1 MAIARALST
10 RPAILFAD
18 EPTGNLDIKS
28 GEIIMELL
36 NFCNFRYGQTILMV
50 THNLELLQY
59 TQRTLRMQD
68 GGIVEERDKGE
79 ENP

>member
-1 MAIARALST
+1 
-10 RPAILFAD
+10 
-18 EPTGNLDIKS
+18 
-28 GEIIMELL
+28 
-36 NFCNFRYGQTILMV
+36 MV